1 MELTT
6 APAPA
11 ASLEEVQALFTH
23 WRQNRKKR
31 APIPETLWEAAA
43 SLYPAY
49 SLHRIARTLHLNHT
63 KLKHYARPEPTA
75 QSPAAAQDF
84 IELEPPV
91 CQQQSAVDMQ
101 HANGSRMRVENAGSV
116 EVIELARLFWSRP

>member
-11 ASLEEVQALFTH
+11 ASLEEVQALFAH

-63 KLKHYARPEPTA
+63 KLKHYARPE
-75 QSPAAAQDF
+75 QSIQSTAAQDF

-101 HANGSRMRVENAGSV
+101 HANGSRMRVENAGSDK
-116 EVIELARLFWSRP
+116 VIELARLFWSQP

>member
-1 MELTT
+1 MELTAT
-6 APAPA
+6 PAAP
-11 ASLEEVQALFTH
+11 ASLEEVQALFEH

-63 KLKHYARPEPTA
+63 NLKHYVKPNQPM
-75 QSPAAAQDF
+75 QSAAAQDF
-84 IELEPPV
+84 IELAPPV
-91 CQQQSAVDMQ
+91 CQHQSTVDMQ
-101 HANGSRMRVENAGSV
+101 HANGGRMRVENADSDK
-116 EVIELARLFWSRP
+116 VIELARLFWSQP